1 MPRAYH
7 GHVRTA
13 LSARELSVWR
23 TFLRAHASITRRLEH
38 DLAVEHVLPL
48 QSYDV
53 LLQLAESPQRRLRM
67 TELADRVLLSRSGLT
82 RLVDRL
88 AAEGLVDREPCPSD
102 ARGTFTVITEA
113 GLARL
118 REAAPTHLRGIQE
131 HVTRRLSAEELDT
144 FGRLL
149 RKLLTPAD
157 ADAEP
162 SDCGAAEGVPADPG
176 AVPAGAVAGEPEAV
190 ATGQEG
196 VPVSASG

>member
-1 MPRAYH
+1 
-7 GHVRTA
+7 VRTA

-38 DLAVEHVLPL
+38 DLAAGHMLPL
-48 QSYDV
+48 PSYDV

-88 AAEGLVDREPCPSD
+88 AADGLVDREPCPSD
-102 ARGTFTVITEA
+102 ARGTFTVITAA
-113 GLARL
+113 GLERL
-118 REAAPTHLRGIQE
+118 REAAPTHLRGIE
-131 HVTRRLSAEELDT
+131 AHVTSRLSPDELDT

-157 ADAEP
+157 AAAEP
-162 SDCGAAEGVPADPG
+162 TDCGAAEGVAT
-176 AVPAGAVAGEPEAV
+176 APEATP
-190 ATGQEG
+190 A
-196 VPVSASG
+196 PA